1 MSGNISGKCDYRGL
15 AGVSTEINDTP
26 TKSKGIIKRQDIL
39 MVKTI
44 HKNLLEKVEK
54 MYETRTLKEISD
66 IRITLQSM
74 VDKIENL
81 ESEIN
86 Y

>member
-44 HKNLLEKVEK
+44 HKNLLEKV
-54 MYETRTLKEISD
+54 
-66 IRITLQSM
+66 
-74 VDKIENL
+74 
-81 ESEIN
+81 
-86 Y
+86 